1 MPRSLNCPHAQLPCT
16 PIEWHQGGPRFHIIK
31 SVSLQISCSDHL
43 LVRSGSFTL
52 EFRFCIED
60 TEPGHIIQPISEFFC
75 RGCTE
80 KVGEWLC
87 RIYNYTPISVPW
99 LNPHGFLTVINEII
113 SFYWSFGESKLIYLY
128 HFNME
133 WWKVGIAPSPFYF
146 FVRKTLL
153 YLFTFKHKIL
163 EARYTCKRLYA
174 HKHNSSFLRVIFSI
188 LQDN

>member
-1 MPRSLNCPHAQLPCT
+1 MPRTLTCPHAQLPCT
-16 PIEWHQGGPRFHIIK
+16 PTEWHQGGSRFHMIK

-43 LVRSGSFTL
+43 LVRSGSLTL

-60 TEPGHIIQPISEFFC
+60 TEPGHIVQPISEFFC

-113 SFYWSFGESKLIYLY
+113 YFTEVLVNQNWFTCITSTWRDEKWALL
-128 HFNME
+128 
-133 WWKVGIAPSPFYF
+133 PLPFIF
-146 FVRKTLL
+146 
-153 YLFTFKHKIL
+153 
-163 EARYTCKRLYA
+163 CK
-174 HKHNSSFLRVIFSI
+174 KDIVIFVYI
-188 LQDN
+188 